1 MPRAKVCLFFPSLFF
16 YMSLAPPTLFC
27 AACHQIFTH
36 SHFSLSPAKSA
47 SLRTK
52 SKNHHHIFVSN
63 THFLLTTMQQET
75 DSSAK
80 SSAAAIRIRE
90 NQRRSRAR
98 RKEYVEG
105 MQRKLQDFETKGVAA
120 TLEMQQAARDV
131 AIENSRLKMLLA
143 HNGIGMDA
151 VESFLQSFKGQDAAE
166 AEQYAAKI
174 ATAESIASLGRAST
188 VATLFPEH
196 AHIDKL
202 AVLASASMQ
211 QQSGSASNGHDSD
224 TTITSD
230 DSTTGPSTGP
240 VTPSSSHMNA
250 PSPSDVDFSSE
261 APQTM
266 SCDAAAHIIAQM
278 QGCGF
283 REQASKGGH
292 LEGGQNGDYLIQNSA
307 FLKIL
312 EAASIFN

>member
-1 MPRAKVCLFFPSLFF
+1 MPRAK
-16 YMSLAPPTLFC
+16 
-27 AACHQIFTH
+27 
-36 SHFSLSPAKSA
+36 
-47 SLRTK
+47 
-52 SKNHHHIFVSN
+52 
-63 THFLLTTMQQET
+63 QET

-105 MQRKLQDFETKGVAA
+105 MQRKLQDFESKGVSA

-131 AIENSRLKMLLA
+131 AIENSRLRLLLA
-143 HNGIGMDA
+143 HSGITIDA
-151 VESFLQSFKGQDAAE
+151 VENFLQSFKGQDASE
-166 AEQYAAKI
+166 AEHYAAKI
-174 ATAESIASLGRAST
+174 ATAESIAALGRPST

-196 AHIDKL
+196 AHVDKL

-211 QQSGSASNGHDSD
+211 QSASGHDSD
-224 TTITSD
+224 GTITSD
-230 DSTTGPSTGP
+230 DSTGP
-240 VTPSSSHMNA
+240 VTPSSSNLNA
-250 PSPSDVDFSSE
+250 PSPSEVDFE

-278 QGCGF
+278 QGCGL
-283 REQASKGGH
+283 REPSKES
-292 LEGGQNGDYLIQNSA
+292 LEHSGQNDYLIQNSA

>member
-1 MPRAKVCLFFPSLFF
+1 MPRAK
-16 YMSLAPPTLFC
+16 
-27 AACHQIFTH
+27 
-36 SHFSLSPAKSA
+36 
-47 SLRTK
+47 
-52 SKNHHHIFVSN
+52 
-63 THFLLTTMQQET
+63 QEP
-75 DSSAK
+75 DNSAK

-120 TLEMQQAARDV
+120 TLEMQQAAREV
-131 AIENSRLKMLLA
+131 AIENSRLRLLLA
-143 HNGIGMDA
+143 HSGVTGDA
-151 VESFLQSFKGQDAAE
+151 VEQFLLSFKGQDASE
-166 AEQYAAKI
+166 AEQYAARI
-174 ATAESIASLGRAST
+174 ATAESIAALGRSST

-196 AHIDKL
+196 AHVDKL

-211 QQSGSASNGHDSD
+211 QSASASGHDSD
-224 TTITSD
+224 GTITSD
-230 DSTTGPSTGP
+230 DSTGP
-240 VTPSSSHMNA
+240 VTPSSSNLNA
-250 PSPSDVDFSSE
+250 PSPRDVDFDA

-278 QGCGF
+278 QGVGF
-283 REQASKGGH
+283 REASKGT
-292 LEGGQNGDYLIQNSA
+292 LEDNDQSDYLIQNSA